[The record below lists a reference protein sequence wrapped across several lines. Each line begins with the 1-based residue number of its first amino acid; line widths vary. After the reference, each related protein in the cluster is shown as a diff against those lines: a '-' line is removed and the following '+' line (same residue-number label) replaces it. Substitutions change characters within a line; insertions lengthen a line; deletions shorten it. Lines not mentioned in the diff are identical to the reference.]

1 MTILFPSS
9 YLNKRKPDEEYER
22 EYTAAVDNGF
32 DVVLFDQEKWDRER
46 IISINEALISED
58 IFIYRGWMMKPEDY
72 VLFSNQLN
80 NFGIALLVTP
90 SEYKNLHV
98 FKNSY
103 PYVVEDAPKTLFY
116 STVDDIDLK
125 YINNTVGRFMIKD
138 FVKSVK
144 GTDFPKCFDHPDKEY
159 FDAQMEKFIHYRGDL
174 FTGGIQVKEY
184 LDLKEYG
191 SATNE
196 YRVFYL
202 DRQVLSI
209 TRNSGQPVDTN
220 RPFDELIQK
229 YSRLQSSFYTV
240 DYAECADGSFKVIET
255 GDGGVSGLPDSLSP
269 DLFYKEVREVMQA
282 RNKDVEFER

>member
-9 YLNKRKPDEEYER
+9 YLNKRKPDEEYEK
-22 EYTAAVDNGF
+22 EYKAAVNNGF
-32 DVVLFDQEKWDRER
+32 DVVLFDQEKWDRGR
-46 IISINEALISED
+46 VVSINETLVSED
-58 IFIYRGWMMKPEDY
+58 ISIYRGWMMKPEDY
-72 VLFSNQLN
+72 FLFSNQLN
-80 NFGIALLVTP
+80 DLGICLLVTP

-116 STVDDIDLK
+116 DSVSDIDLE
-125 YINNTVGRFMIKD
+125 YINNSIGRFMIKD

-144 GTDFPKCFDHPDKEY
+144 GTDFPKCFDHPSKEY
-159 FDAQMEKFIHYRGDL
+159 FENQMQKFVKYRGDL

-196 YRVFYL
+196 YRAFYL
-202 DRQVLSI
+202 DGQILSI
-209 TRNSGQPVDTN
+209 TRNSGQPADTN
-220 RPFDELIQK
+220 RPSDELIQK

-255 GDGGVSGLPDSLSP
+255 GDGGVSGLPDTLSP
-269 DLFYKEVREVMQA
+269 DLFYKEVREIMQA